1 MALPLG
7 LVKWTNNINI
17 NSILITIITVMI
29 IITTIMMSLKL

>member
-17 NSILITIITVMI
+17 NSILITTITVMI